1 MRITLLDYGSLL
13 SYVPRGES
21 ADPGLYDEGG
31 ENPRSGSDPVAVD
44 GGRALR
50 RHQRRG
56 ATGGSG
62 RDAIGGLPFASFF
75 RDDPVLV
82 PLPSSSLMQ
91 RDSLW
96 VPERI
101 STALVKVGLGKES
114 TPLLVR
120 ETPVPKAAWSKS
132 SERPK
137 AKDHIGSMS
146 VQKRIPEPPA
156 QILLVDDII
165 TRGATA
171 LGAANKLAEAFPLAQ
186 IRAFAAMRT
195 ISDPFKFQSLFNPV
209 IGTVQYSPNT
219 EGTVR
224 KP

>member
-1 MRITLLDYGSLL
+1 M
-13 SYVPRGES
+13 
-21 ADPGLYDEGG
+21 DEARELMKMIKAERYFG
-31 ENPRSGSDPVAVD
+31 NPPKLTSQWIAETV
-44 GGRALR
+44 
-50 RHQRRG
+50 
-56 ATGGSG
+56 
-62 RDAIGGLPFASFF
+62 RDFKERLPFASFF
-75 RDDPVLV
+75 RDDSVLV

-91 RDSLW
+91 RDTLW

-114 TPLLVR
+114 IPLLVR
-120 ETPVPKAAWSKS
+120 ETPVPKAAWSKP

-146 VQKRIPEPPA
+146 VQRRIPEPPA

-195 ISDPFKFQSLFNPV
+195 ISDPSNFQSWFNPV
-209 IGTVQYSPNT
+209 IGTVQYGPNT

-224 KP
+224 RPP

>member
-1 MRITLLDYGSLL
+1 MDQARELMKMIK
-13 SYVPRGES
+13 
-21 ADPGLYDEGG
+21 ADNYFG
-31 ENPRSGSDPVAVD
+31 NPPKLTSQWIAETACNFKG
-44 GGRALR
+44 
-50 RHQRRG
+50 
-56 ATGGSG
+56 T
-62 RDAIGGLPFASFF
+62 LPFASFF
-75 RDDPVLV
+75 RDDTVLV

-91 RDSLW
+91 RDTLW

-101 STALVKVGLGKES
+101 STALLKVGLGKES
-114 TPLLVR
+114 TPLLAR
-120 ETPVPKAAWSKS
+120 ETPLPKAAWSKA

-186 IRAFAAMRT
+186 IQAFAAMRT
-195 ISDPFKFQSLFNPV
+195 ISDPSEFQSSFNPV
-209 IGTVQYSPNT
+209 IGTVQYIPST
-219 EGTVR
+219 GGTVR
-224 KP
+224 RP

>member
-1 MRITLLDYGSLL
+1 M
-13 SYVPRGES
+13 
-21 ADPGLYDEGG
+21 DEARELMKMIKAERYFGHPAKLTSQWIA
-31 ENPRSGSDPVAVD
+31 ETV
-44 GGRALR
+44 
-50 RHQRRG
+50 
-56 ATGGSG
+56 
-62 RDAIGGLPFASFF
+62 RDFKERLPFASFF
-75 RDDPVLV
+75 RDDSVLV

-101 STALVKVGLGKES
+101 ATLVKVGLGKES
-114 TPLLVR
+114 IPLLVR
-120 ETPVPKAAWSKS
+120 ETPVPKAALSRP

-137 AKDHIGSMS
+137 AKDHIRSMS

-195 ISDPFKFQSLFNPV
+195 VSNPGDFHASYDPV
-209 IGTVQYSPNT
+209 IGTVQYIPST

-224 KP
+224 RP

>member
-1 MRITLLDYGSLL
+1 
-13 SYVPRGES
+13 
-21 ADPGLYDEGG
+21 
-31 ENPRSGSDPVAVD
+31 
-44 GGRALR
+44 
-50 RHQRRG
+50 
-56 ATGGSG
+56 
-62 RDAIGGLPFASFF
+62 
-75 RDDPVLV
+75 
-82 PLPSSSLMQ
+82 
-91 RDSLW
+91 
-96 VPERI
+96 
-101 STALVKVGLGKES
+101 
-114 TPLLVR
+114 
-120 ETPVPKAAWSKS
+120 
-132 SERPK
+132 
-137 AKDHIGSMS
+137 MS

>member
-1 MRITLLDYGSLL
+1 
-13 SYVPRGES
+13 
-21 ADPGLYDEGG
+21 
-31 ENPRSGSDPVAVD
+31 
-44 GGRALR
+44 
-50 RHQRRG
+50 
-56 ATGGSG
+56 
-62 RDAIGGLPFASFF
+62 
-75 RDDPVLV
+75 
-82 PLPSSSLMQ
+82 MQ

-114 TPLLVR
+114 IPLLVR
-120 ETPVPKAAWSKS
+120 ETPVPKAAWSKP

-195 ISDPFKFQSLFNPV
+195 ISDPSEFQSSFNPV
-209 IGTVQYSPNT
+209 IGTVQYIPST
-219 EGTVR
+219 GGTVR
-224 KP
+224 RP

>member
-1 MRITLLDYGSLL
+1 M
-13 SYVPRGES
+13 
-21 ADPGLYDEGG
+21 DEARELMKMIKAERYFG
-31 ENPRSGSDPVAVD
+31 NPPKLTSQWIAETV
-44 GGRALR
+44 
-50 RHQRRG
+50 
-56 ATGGSG
+56 
-62 RDAIGGLPFASFF
+62 RDFRERLPFASFF
-75 RDDPVLV
+75 RDDSVLV

-114 TPLLVR
+114 IPLLVR
-120 ETPVPKAAWSKS
+120 ETPVPKAAWSKP
-132 SERPK
+132 SERLK

-195 ISDPFKFQSLFNPV
+195 ISDPSDFQSWFNPV
-209 IGTVQYSPNT
+209 IGTVQYSPKT

-224 KP
+224 RP